1 MKHIKKLLQRVY
13 KKREREARKGAEKN
27 RQGDTCRK
35 NEARKMEP
43 SNISE
48 ILLSA
53 QTKLQTNTESD
64 PKGRIIIAIG
74 ETGSGKTFQIV
85 RPNMLGFHSLIVTD
99 YYGELQKDTE
109 ESLKKAGCR
118 VQKFSFDDRENSY
131 RYNPFCFV
139 NTKKMWKN
147 LLRVFWIICIS

>member
-13 KKREREARKGAEKN
+13 KKRERKARKGAEKN

-64 PKGRIIIAIG
+64 PK
-74 ETGSGKTFQIV
+74 
-85 RPNMLGFHSLIVTD
+85 
-99 YYGELQKDTE
+99 
-109 ESLKKAGCR
+109 
-118 VQKFSFDDRENSY
+118 
-131 RYNPFCFV
+131 
-139 NTKKMWKN
+139 
-147 LLRVFWIICIS
+147 

>member
-1 MKHIKKLLQRVY
+1 MEHIKKLLQRVC
-13 KKREREARKGAEKN
+13 KKRERKVRKGAEQN
-27 RQGDTCRK
+27 RQGDTCWN

-74 ETGSGKTFQIV
+74 EAGSGKTFRVV
-85 RPNMLGFHSLIVTD
+85 RPNMLGFHGTFRRRFRIRSSPPEYVRL
-99 YYGELQKDTE
+99 
-109 ESLKKAGCR
+109 
-118 VQKFSFDDRENSY
+118 SFINC
-131 RYNPFCFV
+131 N
-139 NTKKMWKN
+139 
-147 LLRVFWIICIS
+147 

>member
-1 MKHIKKLLQRVY
+1 MEHIKKLLQRVC
-13 KKREREARKGAEKN
+13 KKRERKARKGAEKN

-64 PKGRIIIAIG
+64 PK
-74 ETGSGKTFQIV
+74 
-85 RPNMLGFHSLIVTD
+85 
-99 YYGELQKDTE
+99 
-109 ESLKKAGCR
+109 
-118 VQKFSFDDRENSY
+118 
-131 RYNPFCFV
+131 
-139 NTKKMWKN
+139 
-147 LLRVFWIICIS
+147 